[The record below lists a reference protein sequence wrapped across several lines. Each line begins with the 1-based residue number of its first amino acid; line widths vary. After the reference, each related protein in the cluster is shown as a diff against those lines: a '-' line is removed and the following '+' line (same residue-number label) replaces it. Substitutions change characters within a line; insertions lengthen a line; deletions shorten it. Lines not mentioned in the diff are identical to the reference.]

1 MDWRDAAQEAQ
12 RHVQVTARRGR
23 HAGNDRRWLV
33 IDVRQHPHPIALVE
47 LARDLGNV
55 RRRIPVSEKSL
66 EIRLSRFR
74 KDLPVSLLVE
84 AVDHHPVVSGQTA
97 KNLRRLVAQR
107 LKARRRHERGNKPFE
122 IDRQAQRFAIAFELD
137 DQVAARASMDESR
150 ARHFPRPDR
159 ACDGDRNVSGANGRA
174 VEKPGGERAPER
186 ARRQSAQF
194 APEAEKARGVLALL
208 DDYVVLLAN
217 DDQRAMGLDGTSQ
230 MDLLALAVGEVR
242 GSKSRRRVLL
252 DSQNPSLRGAIRRL
266 VSIQPVFLK
275 LGVQALSTDAE
286 ALGRDCP
293 VSRELGQRVDQTLPL
308 DGLDR

>member
-1 MDWRDAAQEAQ
+1 M
-12 RHVQVTARRGR
+12 
-23 HAGNDRRWLV
+23 
-33 IDVRQHPHPIALVE
+33 
-47 LARDLGNV
+47 
-55 RRRIPVSEKSL
+55 
-66 EIRLSRFR
+66 
-74 KDLPVSLLVE
+74 
-84 AVDHHPVVSGQTA
+84 
-97 KNLRRLVAQR
+97 
-107 LKARRRHERGNKPFE
+107 
-122 IDRQAQRFAIAFELD
+122 
-137 DQVAARASMDESR
+137 
-150 ARHFPRPDR
+150 
-159 ACDGDRNVSGANGRA
+159 
-174 VEKPGGERAPER
+174 
-186 ARRQSAQF
+186 
-194 APEAEKARGVLALL
+194 
-208 DDYVVLLAN
+208 VLLAN